1 MQKPRIRE
9 RSVCQQ
15 TVALLWKNVMLKWR
29 MRMHSFQEWSSSLAL
44 LIAAIIMA
52 NMIYYESPQEVPL
65 AILGKLPGNNTGL
78 RIAYTPNTTLAREI
92 MDKIETIS
100 ILKGVE
106 TEVMEDE
113 KFMEEAQVEET
124 DLIGVV
130 FQDEVSYRLRFPS
143 YIMVSPNQ
151 HIGEIDYCYNF
162 TSSDCLNP
170 RYWFQGF
177 VSLQSSI
184 DSALIERITN
194 HSVWEEMQS
203 LNGIRMRSSSIMRG
217 NELDNC
223 LLIWLLTLCYSPF
236 MYFLAQT
243 FSREKRKLKEV
254 MKTMG
259 LQDAAFWLSW
269 GLLYGVYM
277 LILSGAFAFLL
288 QHFYF
293 HLNNISALFVLFFLY
308 GISCICFCFMMSS
321 LLKKA
326 KTTAFVVILLNLCS
340 GVLSI
345 TASYKLMPS
354 ALELILNIFCPFA
367 FGIGLSKVFHF
378 QKYGRAFSFSDIMSE
393 SFILFLL
400 FDIVLYM
407 LLTLYFDK
415 IVPDRYG
422 LPYPP
427 LFFLKKNYWFKSR
440 KPYTNGVPTNEQSHG
455 NIFSENIEPV
465 PPEFNGKEAIR
476 LNNIKK
482 TYKVEKTSTEALKGL
497 SLDIFEGQITAILGH
512 NGAGKTTLLNILGGL
527 SKPTDGSAT
536 CILEYNIAEREEM
549 EQIRQFSG
557 VCPQFNIQFEYL
569 TVKEN
574 LKTFA
579 KIKGIPS
586 SDIENEVEKIQTL
599 LDISAIQNTQA
610 KNLSGGQKRKLTLAI
625 TFLGQPQVLLLDEPT
640 AGLDPYSR
648 HQVWSL
654 LNEQKAG
661 RVILL
666 TTQFMDEA
674 DILSDRKAIISHGS
688 LNCVGS
694 SLFLKKKWGIGYH
707 LRMHINE
714 TCDSERTTSLVKH
727 YIPSVKLSGQRENE
741 LRYILPSEHV
751 NKFPDLFNEID
762 QQTDLGVI
770 DYGVTMTT
778 LEDVFLKLEGNE
790 KNCDDYG
797 VRHEGEEEEPGKDE
811 MEQDLLLLSEMGK
824 VTVKGLEL
832 WRQQVCAIARMH
844 FLNLKRE
851 CKIWGGLLL
860 IFGIIIV
867 PYIVKISSS
876 GVSLTMHYAELHP
889 GLYFQPGKWNFKE
902 NSGLLIL
909 NNTGEKIDD
918 FVQGVKNQ
926 NILMDVIS
934 GNNISDQLIHN
945 GAIQVDIEDKKY
957 RFTLMCHTEITNCYP
972 VLVNIISNAFLHM
985 LNSTAHLRIWSQIF
999 LGEIRQENFAFY
1011 FLEIQMFE
1019 AFFFMP
1025 ALPPQFAMMSMQDYK
1040 IKAHSQ
1046 LRISGLLPSVY
1057 WCGQALIDVPL
1068 HFALLVLVLWQWLLK
1083 LIVVSGMK
1091 LNIFDLLLVIFLLG
1105 YSTSMVLFLYVI
1117 AFIFRKIRH
1126 TASFWSFILILVSVI
1141 SFAIFITSDSY
1152 QLYLLNVFIPTCP
1165 SMSFLFF
1172 FSTMV
1177 NFPYDDYI
1185 LYIWISAFMPY
1196 IHSIIFIFLLR
1207 YLGLKY
1213 DGPVMRRD
1221 PVFRISPQRRRTHQ
1235 NPEELSEEN
1244 DRDVLDE
1251 RTRAQ
1256 NALTSDNEEEKPV
1269 IIVHNLRKEYGKA
1282 CSIPFCNRKQR
1293 RKLATRNVSF
1303 CVKKGE
1309 ILGLLGPNGAGKST
1323 TISMIMGAVA
1333 PTAGQV
1339 QIKGV
1344 DGAVTEEN
1352 ATFGYCPQE
1361 NLLWPNLTMKEHL
1374 EIFAAVKGIRKDD
1387 ATMAIN
1393 RITRV
1398 LDLEEH
1404 LKKTTKTLSAGLRRK
1419 LCFALSMLS
1428 NPTVWFL
1435 DEPTTGLDPKGKH
1448 QVWRAIHTML
1458 QNKDK
1463 GAILTTHHME
1473 EAEAVCDR
1481 VAIMVSGQLRCL
1493 GSIQYLKSKFGKN
1506 YLLQIKVKGV
1516 EQGDLVN
1523 TQILK
1528 MFPQAARQER
1538 ISTLLVYKIPM
1549 EDALPLSKA
1558 FSMLEKA
1565 KQLFNLEEYSFSLN
1579 TLEQVFLEL
1588 CKEQERD
1595 YFDSTP
1601 NTTFD
1606 WKKLQEGDL

>member
-1 MQKPRIRE
+1 MQ
-9 RSVCQQ
+9 
-15 TVALLWKNVMLKWR
+15 
-29 MRMHSFQEWSSSLAL
+29 
-44 LIAAIIMA
+44 
-52 NMIYYESPQEVPL
+52 
-65 AILGKLPGNNTGL
+65 
-78 RIAYTPNTTLAREI
+78 
-92 MDKIETIS
+92 
-100 ILKGVE
+100 
-106 TEVMEDE
+106 
-113 KFMEEAQVEET
+113 
-124 DLIGVV
+124 
-130 FQDEVSYRLRFPS
+130 
-143 YIMVSPNQ
+143 
-151 HIGEIDYCYNF
+151 
-162 TSSDCLNP
+162 
-170 RYWFQGF
+170 
-177 VSLQSSI
+177 
-184 DSALIERITN
+184 
-194 HSVWEEMQS
+194 
-203 LNGIRMRSSSIMRG
+203 
-217 NELDNC
+217 
-223 LLIWLLTLCYSPF
+223 
-236 MYFLAQT
+236 
-243 FSREKRKLKEV
+243 
-254 MKTMG
+254 
-259 LQDAAFWLSW
+259 
-269 GLLYGVYM
+269 
-277 LILSGAFAFLL
+277 LSGFPG
-288 QHFYF
+288 
-293 HLNNISALFVLFFLY
+293 V
-308 GISCICFCFMMSS
+308 CCMICFCFMMSS

-326 KTTAFVVILLNLCS
+326 KTTAFVVILLNLCF

-367 FGIGLSKVFHF
+367 FGVGLSKVFYF

-415 IVPDRYG
+415 IVPDKYG

-440 KPYTNGVPTNEQSHG
+440 KPYTNGVPTNEHSHR

-497 SLDIFEGQITAILGH
+497 SLDIFEGQITAILGR

-536 CILEYNIAEREEM
+536 ILEYNIAEREEM

-579 KIKGIPS
+579 KIKGIPF

-599 LDISAIQNTQA
+599 LDISAIQNTLA

-674 DILSDRKAIISHGS
+674 DIFSDRKAIISHGS

-727 YIPSVKLSGQRENE
+727 YIPSVKLSGQHENE
-741 LRYILPSEHV
+741 LTYILPSEHV

-762 QQTDLGVI
+762 QQRDLGVI

-824 VTVKGLEL
+824 VTVKGFEL

-860 IFGIIIV
+860 ISGIIIV
-867 PYIVKISSS
+867 PYIVKIASS

-945 GAIQVDIEDKKY
+945 GAIQVDTEDKKY
-957 RFTLMCHTEITNCYP
+957 RFTLMCHTEIANCYP

-985 LNSTAHLRIWSQIF
+985 LNSTARLRIWSQIF
-999 LGEIRQENFAFY
+999 LEKIQQTRFVFDP
-1011 FLEIQMFE
+1011 LDIQMFE
-1019 AFFFMP
+1019 AFFLMP

-1068 HFALLVLVLWQWLLK
+1068 HFALLVLALWPWFLR
-1083 LIVVSGMK
+1083 LIVISHME
-1091 LNIFDLLLVIFLLG
+1091 LNILDLLLVIFLLG
-1105 YSTSMVLFLYVI
+1105 YSTSIVLFLYVI
-1117 AFIFRKIRH
+1117 AFIFRKNMH

-1141 SFAIFITSDSY
+1141 SFAILSTSESH
-1152 QLYLLNVFIPTCP
+1152 LIYLLDVFIPTCP
-1165 SMSFLFF
+1165 TMSFLFS
-1172 FSTMV
+1172 FSTMLG
-1177 NFPYDDYI
+1177 FFYAFGGEDI
-1185 LYIWISAFMPY
+1185 SHIWISAFMPY
-1196 IHSIIFIFLLR
+1196 IHSIIFLFLLR
-1207 YLGLKY
+1207 CLVSKY
-1213 DGPVMRRD
+1213 EKPVMRRD

-1339 QIKGV
+1339 QIKGA

-1352 ATFGYCPQE
+1352 AAFGYCPQE

-1558 FSMLEKA
+1558 FSMLEKE